1 MTNEIARPP
10 GQWRGRFMLLL
21 LASLF
26 FGPLLLASIWYDH
39 ADRWPL
45 PEQRANHGQLI
56 SPPQPL
62 VGLQLQDLQG
72 LPLAEDAWQGR
83 WLLVYPGLPTCNAEC
98 ENLLYQIRQVRTALG
113 KETERLQRI
122 YLLAEVPRDPARLE
136 ALHSLHPDLLL
147 AVLASPETVAQ
158 FPDADA
164 ATLWSGQQL
173 YVVDPLGNLMMRY
186 GATQEPK
193 DILTDLKRLLRLSHI
208 G

>member
-1 MTNEIARPP
+1 MTNEIVRPP

-26 FGPLLLASIWYDH
+26 FGPLLLASVWYGH

-56 SPPQPL
+56 APPQPL
-62 VGLQLQDLQG
+62 AGLQLQDLQG
-72 LPLAEDAWQGR
+72 RPLAGDSWQGR
-83 WLLVYPGLPTCNAEC
+83 WLLVYPGLPTCDAKC
-98 ENLLYQIRQVRTALG
+98 ENLLYQTRQVRTALG
-113 KETERLQRI
+113 KETERVQRI
-122 YLLAEVPRDPARLE
+122 YLLAEVPRDPAQLE
-136 ALHSLHPDLLL
+136 ALRGLHPDLLV

-158 FPDADA
+158 FPEADA
-164 ATLWSGQQL
+164 TALWSGQQL
-173 YVVDPLGNLMMRY
+173 YIVDPLGNLMMRY
-186 GATQEPK
+186 DATQEPK

>member
-26 FGPLLLASIWYDH
+26 FGPLLLASVWYGH

-62 VGLQLQDLQG
+62 AGLQLQDLQG
-72 LPLAEDAWQGR
+72 RPLAGDSFQGR
-83 WLLVYPGLPTCNAEC
+83 WSLVYPGLPTCDAEC
-98 ENLLYQIRQVRTALG
+98 ENLIYQTRQVRTALG
-113 KETERLQRI
+113 KDTERVQRV

-136 ALHSLHPDLLL
+136 ALRGLHPDLLL

-158 FPDADA
+158 FPEADA
-164 ATLWSGQQL
+164 EAPWSGQQL

-186 GATQEPK
+186 DATQEPK
-193 DILTDLKRLLRLSHI
+193 DILADLKRLLRLSHI

>member
-1 MTNEIARPP
+1 
-10 GQWRGRFMLLL
+10 
-21 LASLF
+21 
-26 FGPLLLASIWYDH
+26 
-39 ADRWPL
+39 
-45 PEQRANHGQLI
+45 
-56 SPPQPL
+56 
-62 VGLQLQDLQG
+62 
-72 LPLAEDAWQGR
+72 
-83 WLLVYPGLPTCNAEC
+83 LLVYPGLPTCNAEC

>member
-10 GQWRGRFMLLL
+10 GQWRGRLMLLL

-26 FGPLLLASIWYDH
+26 FGPLLLASVWYGH

-62 VGLQLQDLQG
+62 AGLQLHDLQG
-72 LPLAEDAWQGR
+72 HALAEDAWQGR
-83 WLLVYPGLPTCNAEC
+83 WLLVYPGLPTCDAEC

-113 KETERLQRI
+113 KDTERVQRI

-136 ALHSLHPDLLL
+136 ALHGLHPDLLL

-193 DILTDLKRLLRLSHI
+193 DILADLKRLLRLSHI

>member
-1 MTNEIARPP
+1 
-10 GQWRGRFMLLL
+10 MLLL

-26 FGPLLLASIWYDH
+26 FGPLLLASIWYGH

-62 VGLQLQDLQG
+62 AGLQLQDLQG
-72 LPLAEDAWQGR
+72 RPLAGDSWQGR
-83 WLLVYPGLPTCNAEC
+83 WLLVYPGPPNCDAEC

-113 KETERLQRI
+113 KETERVQRI

-158 FPDADA
+158 FPEADA
-164 ATLWSGQQL
+164 TALWSGQQL

-193 DILTDLKRLLRLSHI
+193 DILTDLKRLLRLSRI

>member
-1 MTNEIARPP
+1 
-10 GQWRGRFMLLL
+10 MLLL

-26 FGPLLLASIWYDH
+26 FGPLLLASIWFDH

-62 VGLQLQDLQG
+62 AGLQLQDLQG
-72 LPLAEDAWQGR
+72 RPLAGDSWQGR
-83 WLLVYPGLPTCNAEC
+83 WLLVYPGPPTCDAEC

-113 KETERLQRI
+113 KETERVQRI

-136 ALHSLHPDLLL
+136 ALHRLHPDLLL

-158 FPDADA
+158 FPEAA
-164 ATLWSGQQL
+164 ATALWSGQQL

-193 DILTDLKRLLRLSHI
+193 DILTDLKRLLRLSRI

>member
-1 MTNEIARPP
+1 
-10 GQWRGRFMLLL
+10 MLLL

-26 FGPLLLASIWYDH
+26 FGPLLLASIWYGH

-45 PEQRANHGQLI
+45 PEERANHGQLI
-56 SPPQPL
+56 SPPPSL
-62 VGLQLQDLQG
+62 AGLQLHDLQG
-72 LPLAEDAWQGR
+72 RPLAGDGWQGR
-83 WLLVYPGLPTCNAEC
+83 WLLVYPGLPTCDAEC

-113 KETERLQRI
+113 KDTERVQRI
-122 YLLAEVPRDPARLE
+122 YLLAEVPRDPVRLE
-136 ALHSLHPDLLL
+136 ALRGLHPDLLL

-158 FPDADA
+158 FPEADA

-186 GATQEPK
+186 SATQEPK
-193 DILTDLKRLLRLSHI
+193 DILADLKRLLRLSHI